1 MPYRIGGIN
10 LKIRRQNSNLKTIVI
25 TTTVLIFITILGFYL
40 FNLYI
45 KIDIKNNTINNEYVA
60 TKTSQTVDQV
70 NKESNEIAD
79 VLEQVSKSVVGISK
93 LQENGSS
100 IFLKDGTQKLGLGTG
115 IIVSSNGY
123 IVTNEH
129 VSGSKYSKC
138 YVTLENG
145 KEYQATVVWSDADL
159 DLSIIKINANELP
172 YVTFGDSDNIRVG
185 ESVYAIG
192 NPIGFEF
199 QRTVTKGIISAID
212 RTIKIEEQD
221 EATYMEDLIQTDA
234 TINPG
239 NSGGPL
245 INPKGEVL
253 GINSVKIDSAES
265 IGFAI
270 PINII
275 KPIIKSYIE
284 TGDFKEASIG
294 IFAYD
299 KNVIPYLNSK
309 LNLDSGIYVVQVIKN
324 TSADKAGMKVGDIIQ
339 KIDDISLNKMS
350 ELRKYIYE
358 KSPGDEVNLTIQ
370 RNGTQTIIKIK
381 LGKK

>member
-1 MPYRIGGIN
+1 M
-10 LKIRRQNSNLKTIVI
+10 IRKARVKNNSKTIVI
-25 TTTVLIFITILGFYL
+25 TLTALVFITVLGFYL
-40 FNLYI
+40 FNVYI
-45 KIDIKNNTINNEYVA
+45 NIDIKNNSIDNEYVA
-60 TKTSQTVDQV
+60 TRTSQTIEEV
-70 NKESNEIAD
+70 NKESTEIAD
-79 VLEQVSKSVVGISK
+79 ILEQVSKSVVGISK
-93 LQENGSS
+93 LQENGNS
-100 IFLKDGTQKLGLGTG
+100 IFLKDGTIKLGLGTG

-129 VSGSKYSKC
+129 VSGAKYSKC

-145 KEYQATVVWSDADL
+145 KEYQATVVWSDSDL

-185 ESVYAIG
+185 QKVYAIG

-199 QRTVTKGIISAID
+199 RRTVTSGIISAKD
-212 RTIKIEEQD
+212 RTIKLEE
-221 EATYMEDLIQTDA
+221 TNRVSYMEDLIQTDA

-245 INPKGEVL
+245 INTKGEVL

-275 KPIIKSYIE
+275 KPIVKSFIE
-284 TGDFKEASIG
+284 TGNFTEASIG
-294 IFAYD
+294 IFSYD

-309 LNLDSGIYVVQVIKN
+309 LNIDSGIYVVEVIKN
-324 TSADKAGMKVGDIIQ
+324 SPADKAGIKNGDIIQ
-339 KIDDISLNKMS
+339 KIDDITLNKMS
-350 ELRKYIYE
+350 ELRKYIYT
-358 KSPGDEVNLTIQ
+358 KAPGDEVNLIIQ
-370 RNGTQTIIKIK
+370 RSGKETTVKIK